1 MRWDNVKIFIFGY
14 FCLWKW
20 QHEVFILMEVK
31 CSNAYGATPYKMSSV
46 YADWNIHTC
55 TDIYTLIFRDDPSEV
70 GALGE
75 NTNMGP
81 YSIPQT
87 LILHICSI
95 EI

>member
-1 MRWDNVKIFIFGY
+1 M
-14 FCLWKW
+14 
-20 QHEVFILMEVK
+20 LMVPHPIK
-31 CSNAYGATPYKMSSV
+31 CHLCMQIEIYTHA
-46 YADWNIHTC
+46 HTH
-55 TDIYTLIFRDDPSEV
+55 TLIFRDDPSEV